1 MAYPVN
7 PNLTAAVSAATST
20 SISTSS
26 RLRKGWNDLNPDL
39 LLSILSRLSTL
50 DLIAGVYAVCSSWRS
65 AARDPIFWR
74 ILDLSDWDAIAAR
87 FGAPV
92 SLSQVFNRILAF
104 SRAGASIERLYLPPF
119 ADGQD
124 LIFLADRLPNLVYL
138 SLPNPE
144 IQEDEFFLALPKFR
158 FLTGLAVDQY
168 FGTSVNLF
176 SFLQHRRVTEFKLF
190 EHEARLEHHHAMIIC
205 HYLPNLK
212 KLEIPIRVSRQAIL
226 TFLEELHGLE
236 YLDISGYQ
244 DSVINNEILE
254 KASRLKVFVWHS
266 GRDLGEFVVCS
277 SCGGNGSVAA
287 PCQCVLEE
295 KVMEWL
301 ANP

>member
-1 MAYPVN
+1 MNCPIN
-7 PNLTAAVSAATST
+7 PNSTAVTST
-20 SISTSS
+20 SASS
-26 RLRKGWNDLNPDL
+26 RLSKGWNDLNPDL

-65 AARDPIFWR
+65 AARDPVCWR
-74 ILDLSDWDAIAAR
+74 ILDLSDWDAVNAR
-87 FGAPV
+87 FRALV
-92 SLSQVFNRILAF
+92 SVPQVLNRILAF
-104 SRAGASIERLYLPPF
+104 SRAGASVEKLYLPPF

-124 LIFLADRLPNLVYL
+124 LIFVADRLPNLIYL

-144 IQEDEFFLALPKFR
+144 IQEDEFFLALKKFR
-158 FLTGLAVDQY
+158 FLTGLAVDQN
-168 FGTSVNLF
+168 FGTSVNLL
-176 SFLQHRRVTEFKLF
+176 SFLQYHCLTEFKLF
-190 EHEARLEHHHAMIIC
+190 EHEARLEHHHAMIMC

-212 KLEIPIRVSRQAIL
+212 KLEIPVRLSRQAIL

-277 SCGGNGSVAA
+277 NCGGNESVAE

-295 KVMEWL
+295 KIMEWL

>member
-1 MAYPVN
+1 MTRPIN
-7 PNLTAAVSAATST
+7 PNSTSVAATSA
-20 SISTSS
+20 SASS
-26 RLRKGWNDLNPDL
+26 RLSKGWNDLNPDL

-50 DLIAGVYAVCSSWRS
+50 DLIAGVYAVCSSWRI
-65 AARDPIFWR
+65 AARDPICWR
-74 ILDLSDWDAIAAR
+74 ILDLSDWDAVVAR
-87 FGAPV
+87 FRALV
-92 SLSQVFNRILAF
+92 SFPQVLNRILAF
-104 SRAGASIERLYLPPF
+104 SRGGASIEKLYLPPF

-124 LIFLADRLPNLVYL
+124 LIFVADRLPNLIYL

-144 IQEDEFFLALPKFR
+144 IQEDEFFLALKIFR
-158 FLTGLAVDQY
+158 FLTGLAVDQN
-168 FGTSVNLF
+168 FGMSVNLI
-176 SFLQHRRVTEFKLF
+176 SLLQYHCLTEFKLF
-190 EHEARLEHHHAMIIC
+190 EHEARLEHHHAMIMC

-212 KLEIPIRVSRQAIL
+212 KLEIPVRLSRQAIL

-277 SCGGNGSVAA
+277 NCGGNESVAA

-295 KVMEWL
+295 KIMEWL